1 MSLKPQT
8 SVGHRPSCPA
18 CGTGFAVIPC
28 RTGKGGLWQCWD
40 WQCRHIW
47 MARNSRPNTK
57 KEPTQ

>member
-1 MSLKPQT
+1 MSLKRA

-18 CGTGFAVIPC
+18 CGTGFAVILC

-47 MARNSRPNTK
+47 TTRSRPNTEK
-57 KEPTQ
+57 DPKQ